1 MAEQTVRERHIGV
14 NTWVWISPPTDDRL
28 TDLVDKIARFGFD
41 VVELPVENV
50 GDWTPAL
57 VHGLLA
63 EHSLGV
69 SLCAVMPEGRE
80 LVAADASTV
89 LATQGY
95 LRSLVDIA
103 VEVGATTVMG
113 PIYSSVGR
121 TWRVS
126 ASERQALYD
135 ELAVNLAE
143 PVAYAADAG
152 VRLGIEPLNRFE
164 TSVINTV
171 EQALQ
176 VVDRVDSP
184 ALGVAPDTFHMAIE
198 ERGIPAAIESIGERL
213 VHIQVCGS
221 DRGAPGN
228 DNIDWP
234 GVITALD
241 TVGYT
246 GSLCIESFTAE
257 NETIAVAASIWRPLA
272 PSQDQLATDGL
283 AFLRSLQPTHQSS
296 GDHS

>member
-1 MAEQTVRERHIGV
+1 MAKQTVRERRDIGV
-14 NTWVWISPPTDDRL
+14 NTWVWCSPPTDDRL
-28 TDLVDKIARFGFD
+28 TDLIDKIARFGFD
-41 VVELPVENV
+41 VVEIPVENV
-50 GDWTPAL
+50 GDWTPSL

-80 LVAADASTV
+80 LVAADAASVRSTQ
-89 LATQGY
+89 AY

-103 VEVGATTVMG
+103 VEVGSSTVMG

-135 ELAVNLAE
+135 ELATNLAD

-171 EQALQ
+171 DQALQ
-176 VVDRVDSP
+176 IVDRVGSP

-198 ERGIPAAIESIGERL
+198 ERGIPAAIESIGEHL

-221 DRGAPGN
+221 DRGAPGG

-234 GVITALD
+234 AVQIALD

-283 AFLRSLQPTHQSS
+283 AFLNDLQSNLYHPST
-296 GDHS
+296 